1 MNKMTKLQAMQEI
14 IRDLEAQVKFQATGH
29 IRTSINVLREE
40 EGEDTLRLIIDA
52 RRSSRTFAQPPGVA
66 LATTYGGLRT
76 SGMLV

>member
-40 EGEDTLRLIIDA
+40 ERKLTEEIDRLVAEADE
-52 RRSSRTFAQPPGVA
+52 RSRVA
-66 LATTYGGLRT
+66 
-76 SGMLV
+76 

>member
-40 EGEDTLRLIIDA
+40 ERKLTEEIDRLVAAADE
-52 RRSSRTFAQPPGVA
+52 RSRVA
-66 LATTYGGLRT
+66 
-76 SGMLV
+76 